1 MTGLRSLV
9 TEKSAFRLA
18 SYVTAR
24 VGIPRSS
31 CPIALSILLQSSSHL
46 LFHFVLPFSY
56 ITLCTPNKLS
66 RRDDVQVPQET
77 TGLHLRESV
86 SIVV

>member
-31 CPIALSILLQSSSHL
+31 CSVALSILLQSSSHL
-46 LFHFVLPFSY
+46 FYFVLPFSY
-56 ITLCTPNKLS
+56 IILCTPNKLS